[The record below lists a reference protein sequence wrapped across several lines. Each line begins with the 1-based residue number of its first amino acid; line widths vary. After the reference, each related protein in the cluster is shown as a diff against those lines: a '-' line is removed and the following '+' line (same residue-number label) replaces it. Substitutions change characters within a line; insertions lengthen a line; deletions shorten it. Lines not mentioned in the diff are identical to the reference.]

1 MSQFYDIFQKI
12 KIPIQIF
19 FLKIKHVKLSIA
31 DVYTKYKININLKN
45 IDTYLKNFLTFSN
58 FFTLKIFFK

>member
-1 MSQFYDIFQKI
+1 MSQFYDIFQ

-31 DVYTKYKININLKN
+31 DVYTKYLKN